1 MGNTSFEQNRMGTS
15 YGRSQGQ
22 TERAIMLRKK
32 EMMSRISKG
41 SFSNIIKPSIQQK
54 IQWPPYIIY
63 LDNKDFIV
71 VYSLTQFDGS

>member
-1 MGNTSFEQNRMGTS
+1 
-15 YGRSQGQ
+15 
-22 TERAIMLRKK
+22 MLRKK